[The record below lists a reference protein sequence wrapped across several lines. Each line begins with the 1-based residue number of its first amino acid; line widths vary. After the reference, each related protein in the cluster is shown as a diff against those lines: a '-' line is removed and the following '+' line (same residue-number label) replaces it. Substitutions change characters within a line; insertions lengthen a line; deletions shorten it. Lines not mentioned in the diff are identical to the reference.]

1 MWPFLME
8 ALWTGMSKIAK
19 YVVNVSF
26 QKVAKA
32 WLRVQYFEIKQV
44 SLLPLL
50 GYHQE
55 EKEIGSCFSVRYS
68 FLPYK
73 VQSFHVLPLLAD
85 PGIGA
90 RIQKS

>member
-1 MWPFLME
+1 ME

-32 WLRVQYFEIKQV
+32 WLGVQYFEIKQV
-44 SLLPLL
+44 CLLPLL
-50 GYHQE
+50 SYREEEE

-68 FLPYK
+68 
-73 VQSFHVLPLLAD
+73 VLP
-85 PGIGA
+85 
-90 RIQKS
+90 